1 MKKLIVFDLD
11 GTLAESKTSLTPEMA
26 SLLRDLGQAYHLGI
40 ISGGDFLQYQQCVLP
55 HVDYPEL
62 QSKMYLLPTSGGK
75 VYQYKNGEWL
85 QVFGVLLTPEEKE
98 EILRAIYSSG
108 VLDIYAAEQKFGEV
122 IEDRDSQFTV
132 SILGQEAPSE
142 IKRGWDP
149 DKAKR
154 KLAVNILAPLL
165 PEFDIRYGGSTSIE
179 IAKKGIDKA
188 FGIQKLA
195 ELTGFSQD
203 EMLFFGDSMEED
215 GNDYP
220 VKLLGV
226 ESIAVANPDET
237 KEHLITLLRQ
247 TS

>member
-1 MKKLIVFDLD
+1 MKKLLVFDLD
-11 GTLAESKTSLTPEMA
+11 GTLAESKSSLTSEMA
-26 SLLRDLGQAYHLGI
+26 SLLHDLGQTYHLGI
-40 ISGGDFLQYQQCVLP
+40 ISGGDYLQYQQCVLP
-55 HVDYPEL
+55 YLEYPEL

-75 VYQYKNGEWL
+75 VYQHKNGEWL
-85 QVFGVLLTPEEKE
+85 QIFGVLLTPDEKE

-108 VLDIYAAEQKFGEV
+108 VLDIYAKEKKFGEV
-122 IEDRDSQFTV
+122 IEDRDSQFTIA
-132 SILGQEAPSE
+132 ILGQDVPPEV
-142 IKRGWDP
+142 KRGWDP

-154 KLAVNILAPLL
+154 RLAVNILRPLL

-195 ELTGFSQD
+195 ELSGFNQD
-203 EMLFFGDSMEED
+203 EMLFFGDSMEEE

-226 ESIAVANPDET
+226 ESIAVANPEET
-237 KEHLITLLRQ
+237 KQHLITLLHQ
-247 TS
+247 SS